1 MDKSPDPN
9 KVAAC
14 VLKDCLDVILGPFPD
29 IVNCSILTSSFPA
42 KWKAEVIPILKDGD
56 HEVSANNRPISLPT
70 ASKVCERIVLDQVIS
85 YLTENKLL
93 TSHQSGN
100 KKSHSTETLNIL
112 LTDNILEAMNDKKIT
127 ALVLLDLSKAF
138 ASINHEKL
146 LEKLST
152 VGASPS
158 TVEWFRSY
166 LSNRCQYV
174 RINSTHSDSLTV
186 THGVPQGA
194 ILSPL
199 LFCIYLNDLPST
211 TSSCQIESY
220 MDNSKL
226 FLSFQLSDIDQSFL
240 KLEQDLLRT
249 AQWLCK
255 NHLLINPD
263 KT

>member
-1 MDKSPDPN
+1 MYSKI
-9 KVAAC
+9 A
-14 VLKDCLDVILGPFPD
+14 LMLTD
-29 IVNCSILTSSFPA
+29 IINCSILTSSFPA
-42 KWKAEVIPILKDGD
+42 KWKEAEVIPILKDGD
-56 HEVSANNRPISLPT
+56 HEVAANNRPISLPI
-70 ASKVCERIVLDQVIS
+70 ASKVCETIVLDQIIS

-93 TSHQSGN
+93 PSHQSRN
-100 KKSHSTETLNIL
+100 KKSHSTETSNIL

-138 ASINHEKL
+138 DSINHEKL

-174 RINSTHSDSLTV
+174 RINSTHSDSLPV

-199 LFCIYLNDLPST
+199 LFCLNDLPST

-220 MDNSKL
+220 VDS
-226 FLSFQLSDIDQSFL
+226 QSYFCHFNL
-240 KLEQDLLRT
+240 V
-249 AQWLCK
+249 
-255 NHLLINPD
+255 I
-263 KT
+263 